1 MTNYKKSVSRR
12 KFLDTI
18 TTAALVVP
26 FLGNSAV
33 SLALPKKK
41 LRHASIGVGGMG
53 GHDLKHFGQHPDLEV
68 VAICDV
74 DEQNLLKAAELFREQ
89 ENIRTGVIFWKRSI
103 TILIQ

>member
-53 GHDLKHFGQHPDLEV
+53 GHDLKNFGQHPDLENMFIV
-68 VAICDV
+68 
-74 DEQNLLKAAELFREQ
+74 
-89 ENIRTGVIFWKRSI
+89 RSPCAMM
-103 TILIQ
+103 